1 MWDIRKK
8 RTVKNDSVIWSGWVL
23 GPEDEAGVLE
33 ARTTRKRSRVWGS
46 WEGQS
51 EKSTQHLSGGPE

>member
-33 ARTTRKRSRVWGS
+33 ARTTRKRSRVWG
-46 WEGQS
+46 E
-51 EKSTQHLSGGPE
+51 LGGPV